1 MNLLVLNSFP
11 AFSPASNGGELR
23 LGNLYR
29 SLSRFHDIT
38 LLTSTGF
45 DARFEE
51 IAHTPQFR
59 ELRFPKDEFWHKAHG
74 SVRTAGISGELSG
87 LEFALAVS
95 DPDCDLRRTA
105 RRLAENCD
113 AVIHEFPYSE
123 PIFGDG
129 SAPFEI
135 YNAHNFEAGA
145 VSAIGSGPGFDRAIL
160 KAIRLERNLA
170 VRAARVFAP
179 SRDDLE
185 RFRLF
190 YGIEPSKL
198 ALCPNGFDERE
209 LDAARRAHQAD
220 RRQSIE
226 RPNLLFTGS
235 AHYPN
240 VEAARFL
247 LELAPQL
254 PDCTLCIAGGVATA
268 LGEAPRAE
276 NVTVIGSYSAA
287 AKARLFADADLF
299 LNPVILG
306 SGANLKTIEALG
318 AGLPVVST
326 PEGLRGLD
334 IIPGVHAAV
343 VQRPDFV
350 STIRRLIADPGG
362 RRQLAS
368 AGIDLALKAYTW
380 DGIAAALAEQ
390 IEPRLAGRGEPRHP
404 FVLALNDY
412 SVLTGST
419 GGVERIRGLLGNLE
433 ADIVLASFGPTTEFT
448 LLEPRLLHITIPKS
462 AAHQVFEA
470 AVNRNQPVGVN
481 DGVASLFV
489 GSNRILAALLPELAN
504 RAAAVVFE
512 HCYMAPALDALRAVR
527 PDLPVIY
534 SAHNVEATLKADLLR
549 DHPLGATLA
558 ALISDIE
565 QQLIAQASLIVCCTE
580 ADASYF
586 KEKGADAIVVSN
598 GCKAPVSTR
607 PAGVQRPPRPG
618 RGRQRPEPIRVGFIG
633 SAHKPNVD
641 AAEFI
646 LRDLA
651 PAFPDITFD
660 LVGNVC
666 ESIRREAS
674 PNVLLHG
681 SVESEVKSDIL
692 NSWSLALNPVAS
704 GGGSSLKLP
713 DYMAH
718 GLATLNTSVG
728 ARGFPV
734 EEWDVGIV
742 AERADFRDRLAE
754 MLGDRKRLARQS
766 GNALRCAKTYL
777 DWRTITAAYRE
788 RLRDLVVRP
797 PPRPPRSLLV
807 VTYRYT
813 EPPVGGA
820 EEYLV
825 QVVEQLR
832 PRFAKIDLAAVDTGT
847 LTDTHHFGCCAADTG
862 GGAAARIAELF
873 DRAVFLPP
881 DVRPAAEVLETA
893 RRLERVWMN
902 EERTLYTPFLGQLGA
917 TGRLRLLSGF
927 FAPEGHDG
935 LIRRWTAG
943 KFCFAIPRGSRVIGL
958 VGWTQLRKSLRL
970 NLCQVASDGTETQLD
985 QYVQPI
991 EDNFTLVLALPP
1003 ALGDGSAL
1011 LDCSVEEHHAE
1022 NDHRP
1027 LGIMLIHAY
1036 VLTSEGSA
1044 EGSAES
1050 LVPLTERTVSLLEE
1064 SLSFRPTDFRL
1075 WIGSLN
1081 NLARQRSAAAEADF
1095 AAVRGPHSAALQDW
1109 LAEHG
1114 AEYDSVLVQG
1124 IPFDLVPSS
1133 IATLSRLPHRP
1144 RTVILPHFHGDDR
1157 FHYWRRYL
1165 ESFEKADTTLL
1176 FTRTVADLFGP
1187 RDKFTSVPGGGV
1199 RSEEL
1204 GDLTAIGRFRDVCA
1218 ARAPFFLV
1226 LGRKAPSKGYRE
1238 VLRAHAALRQTGID
1252 ADLVLI
1258 GPDEDGV
1265 PVDGVGVHYL
1275 GPQPREVVRGALSE
1289 CCGLVNMSASAGE
1302 SFGIVISEAWLF
1314 RKPVIAN
1321 RACYSFR
1328 ELVGDETTGLL
1339 VGDASELQEAMA
1351 RLVGDP
1357 ALCARLGAAGFVE
1370 AMLHNTWPQVA
1381 ECIYRALE
1389 TDAVAAASGRSADR
1403 TSRRHRSAGSTAMA
1417 AQTPRGARAPV
1428 SVKPKANGAAA
1439 DPGRD

>member
-1 MNLLVLNSFP
+1 VKLLVLNFFP
-11 AFSPASNGGELR
+11 AFSPASSGGELR

-38 LLTSTGF
+38 LLTSTDF

-51 IAHTPQFR
+51 ITHTLRFR
-59 ELRFPKDEFWHKAHG
+59 ELRFPKNQLWHKAYG
-74 SVRTAGISGELSG
+74 SLRAAGISGELSG
-87 LEFALAVS
+87 LGFALAVS

-129 SAPFEI
+129 SARFEI
-135 YNAHNFEAGA
+135 YNAHNFEAGL

-160 KAIRLERNLA
+160 KVIRLERNLA
-170 VRAARVFAP
+170 MRAARVFAP

-198 ALCPNGFDERE
+198 ALCPNGFDDRE

-276 NVTVIGSYSAA
+276 NVTVIGSYSVA

-306 SGANLKTIEALG
+306 SGTSLKTIEALG
-318 AGLPVVST
+318 AGLPMVST

-343 VQRPDFV
+343 VQRHDFA

-362 RRQLAS
+362 RRQLAK

-390 IEPRLAGRGEPRHP
+390 IERRPAGQGEPRRP
-404 FVLALNDY
+404 FVLVLNDY
-412 SVLTGST
+412 PAITKNS
-419 GGVERIRGLLGNLE
+419 GGVERIRGLLGNLD
-433 ADIVLASFGPTTEFT
+433 ADIVLASFGPTPEFT
-448 LLEPRLLHITIPKS
+448 MLAPGLLHITIPKS
-462 AAHQVFEA
+462 AAHHAFESA
-470 AVNRNQPVGVN
+470 MSRHHPGVVN

-489 GSNRILAALLPELAN
+489 ASNRILMTLLPELAN

-527 PDLPVIY
+527 PDLAVIY
-534 SAHNVEATLKADLLR
+534 SAHNVEATLKAELLG
-549 DHPLGATLA
+549 DHPLASTFA
-558 ALISDIE
+558 AFIRDLE
-565 QQLIAQASLIVCCTE
+565 GRLIAQASLIVCCTE
-580 ADASYF
+580 LDAAYF
-586 KEKGADAIVVSN
+586 RRRGAEAILVPN
-598 GCKAPVSTR
+598 GCNMPASAR
-607 PAGVQRPPRPG
+607 PALAKRNGRRQQRP
-618 RGRQRPEPIRVGFIG
+618 QQIRVGFIG
-633 SAHKPNVD
+633 SRHAPNVE
-641 AAEFI
+641 AAEFV
-646 LRDLA
+646 LCDLA
-651 PAFPDITFD
+651 PAFPDIVFD
-660 LVGNVC
+660 LVGTVC
-666 ESIRREAS
+666 EAIRREAS
-674 PNVLLHG
+674 PNVRLHG

-728 ARGFPV
+728 ARGVPV

-754 MLGDRKRLARQS
+754 MLGDRERLARQS
-766 GNALRCAKTYL
+766 ANALRCAKTYL
-777 DWRTITAAYRE
+777 DWRTVTAAYRE

-797 PPRPPRSLLV
+797 PPHSPRSLLV

-813 EPPVGGA
+813 EPPLGGA

-873 DRAVFLPP
+873 DRAVFLRP
-881 DVRPAAEVLETA
+881 DVRPVAEVLEIA

-902 EERTLYTPFLGQLGA
+902 EERTLYAPFLGQLGA

-985 QYVQPI
+985 QYVQPV
-991 EDNFTLVLALPP
+991 EDNFTLVLALPR
-1003 ALGDGSAL
+1003 ALGDGPVL

-1022 NDHRP
+1022 DDHRP

-1036 VLTSEGSA
+1036 VLTSERGA
-1044 EGSAES
+1044 EGNADS
-1050 LVPLTERTVSLLEE
+1050 LMPLTERTVSLLEE
-1064 SLSFRPTDFRL
+1064 SLSFRSTDFPL

-1081 NLARQRSAAAEADF
+1081 NLARQRSAAVEADF
-1095 AAVRGPHSAALQDW
+1095 AAVRGPHSAALQEW

-1114 AEYDSVLVQG
+1114 ADYDSVLVQG
-1124 IPFDLVPSS
+1124 IPFDLIPSS

-1157 FHYWRRYL
+1157 FYYWRRYL
-1165 ESFEKADTTLL
+1165 ESFEAADTTLL
-1176 FTRTVADLFGP
+1176 FSSTIADLIGP
-1187 RDKFTSVPGGGV
+1187 PEKFTIVPGGGV

-1204 GDLTAIGRFRDVCA
+1204 GDLTAIGRFREVCA
-1218 ARAPFFLV
+1218 ATAPFFLV
-1226 LGRKAPSKGYRE
+1226 LGRKTPSKGYWE

-1275 GPQPREVVRGALSE
+1275 GLQPREVIRGALSE
-1289 CCGLVNMSASAGE
+1289 CCGLVNMSASE

-1321 RACYSFR
+1321 RVCYSFR
-1328 ELVGDETTGLL
+1328 ELVRDETTGLL
-1339 VGDASELQEAMA
+1339 VGDAWELQEAMA

-1370 AMLHNTWPQVA
+1370 AMLRYTWPQVA
-1381 ECIYRALE
+1381 ESIYRALE
-1389 TDAVAAASGRSADR
+1389 PDAVAAASGRSAGR
-1403 TSRRHRSAGSTAMA
+1403 TGRRRRSAGSTAMA
-1417 AQTPRGARAPV
+1417 AQTARGARAPA
-1428 SVKPKANGAAA
+1428 SVKPKANSAAA